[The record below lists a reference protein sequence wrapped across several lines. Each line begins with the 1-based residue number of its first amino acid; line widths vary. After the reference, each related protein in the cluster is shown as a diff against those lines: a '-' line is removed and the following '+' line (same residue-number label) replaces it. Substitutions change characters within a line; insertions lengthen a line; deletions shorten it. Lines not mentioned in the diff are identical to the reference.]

1 MKVFTHQVIAKTGES
16 GTLTAYLPAHFPEF
30 GDQTLR
36 KAVIICPGGGYAH
49 VSEREGEPVAL
60 QLVAA
65 GLAAF
70 VLEYSVAPAQYPTAL
85 TQLAEA
91 VSYVRQN
98 ATAWY
103 IDPQKI
109 LVAGFSAGGHLAASL
124 GTMWHTELVE
134 MGFDPAGIRPDGLI
148 LSYPVISA
156 GTFAHQ
162 GSFENLLQSPEVAE
176 WQAQSLEQLVTQQ
189 VPPVFIWHTVADQ
202 AVPVENS
209 LLFVKALQQA
219 QVPYECHLYPNG
231 PHGLSLANSSTA
243 TANNPA
249 VANVASWLELL
260 KTWLDTFYG

>member
-1 MKVFTHQVIAKTGES
+1 MKVFTHEVTAKNGEI
-16 GTLTAYLPAHFPEF
+16 GTLTAYVPTYFSDF
-30 GDQTLR
+30 GDQALR

-60 QLVAA
+60 QLVDA
-65 GLAAF
+65 GLAVF
-70 VLEYSVAPAQYPTAL
+70 VLDYSVTPAMYPTAL

-98 ATAWY
+98 ASAWH

-124 GTMWHTELVE
+124 GTMWHSKLVE
-134 MGFDPAGIRPDGLI
+134 MGFDPEIIRPNGLI
-148 LSYPVISA
+148 LSYPVITA
-156 GTFAHQ
+156 GAFAHE
-162 GSFENLLQSPEVAE
+162 GSFENLLQTKQAAA
-176 WQAQSLEQLVTQQ
+176 WQDQSLEQLVSEQ

-202 AVPVENS
+202 AVPVENT

-219 QVPYECHLYPNG
+219 HVPYECHLYPNG

-249 VANVASWLELL
+249 IANVANWIELL
-260 KTWLDTFYG
+260 KTWLATFY